1 MSDISRLQELAG
13 IPSTFVPV
21 LTEREKKD
29 FTVNEESEEEKYER
43 LETAYHTGDEKG
55 LAKAMGMTTDQLE
68 EIIDDLAAMSHE
80 WSGTVL
86 TADDDRQTIIDRI
99 MDLAADGTYD
109 RITEMFERGEMTTE
123 DWAEVGDAIKKGY
136 DWFKNGKIR
145 THTEKYGFKRPW
157 LSVDL
162 DNKIRSKFPDWNKGG
177 APLRSKPLMQSQ
189 EITNELNVPQSK
201 EKVKA
206 QIKKLMDMAD
216 KARADGDPNRA
227 YSIERS
233 SEMLALQKKLS
244 KLGEEITQEAVG
256 EFAEPLY
263 TLQDELGLEDNILVD
278 ELARW
283 MDGQDISEF
292 VDTFRR
298 HHEMPED
305 DTNFESTSKEW
316 TDADA
321 TNAASDEKLIKKAVN
336 RKRNYNDDGIAPP
349 KGHHNN
355 TSNRWAESYSE
366 GPDWLSDCHGAAPD
380 GDIDENNQARCGHCG
395 EYAMFAPV
403 EESVTEAQSPAQKAA
418 FAKMLAAKNGDKP
431 VDEAKAKPD
440 FADIDGDGDEK
451 ETMKKAAK
459 DKKLKNEQKI
469 EEAPTMDT
477 TKLIT
482 LMKNA
487 GLSEEAIEEK
497 INEWANSPEDASE
510 LEPTSHGEAYDFAQN
525 VNTSLKKYLDAQDM
539 KVGITEHTVAE
550 ITEAYKESKNKV

>member
-29 FTVNEESEEEKYER
+29 FPVNEESEEEKYER

-136 DWFKNGKIR
+136 DWFKNGKVR

-162 DNKIRSKFPDWNKGG
+162 DNKIRSKFPGWNKGG

-189 EITNELNVPQSK
+189 
-201 EKVKA
+201 
-206 QIKKLMDMAD
+206 
-216 KARADGDPNRA
+216 
-227 YSIERS
+227 
-233 SEMLALQKKLS
+233 
-244 KLGEEITQEAVG
+244 EITQEAVG

-283 MDGQDISEF
+283 MDAQDITNF

-298 HHEMPED
+298 HHDMNHPGEDGDYGED
-305 DTNFESTSKEW
+305 DANFESTSM
-316 TDADA
+316 ADA
-321 TNAASDEKLIKKAVN
+321 AYDT
-336 RKRNYNDDGIAPP
+336 GQ
-349 KGHHNN
+349 
-355 TSNRWAESYSE
+355 
-366 GPDWLSDCHGAAPD
+366 LSDCCGAAPD
-380 GDIDENNQARCGHCG
+380 GEIDDDGLARCGACQD
-395 EYAMFAPV
+395 YSTFSPV
-403 EESVTEAQSPAQKAA
+403 EESIKEAQSPAQKAA

-459 DKKLKNEQKI
+459 DKKLKEEELTEDCSCGHGSGCDCGPDCGCGCNAVNEQKI

-510 LEPTSHGEAYDFAQN
+510 TEATSHGEAYDFAQN

-550 ITEAYKESKNKV
+550 ITEAYNESKNKV